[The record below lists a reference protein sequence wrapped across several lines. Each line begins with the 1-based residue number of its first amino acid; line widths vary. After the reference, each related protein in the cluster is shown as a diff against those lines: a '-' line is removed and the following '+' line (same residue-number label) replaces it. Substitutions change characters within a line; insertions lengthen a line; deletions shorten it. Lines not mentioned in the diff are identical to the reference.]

1 MITKK
6 EVKKAESSDEEVDD
20 VDLDQDMNFGKIV
33 DEKDIVNK
41 EQKEEKAKKGFGFDA
56 EDRDTEEKK
65 ETKATGEVKRK
76 DASNIQFGGRPTKF
90 TRRGK
95 LPGGGKFGDEFSEG
109 LDDIDDNGEIKK
121 KKKEYTP

>member
-41 EQKEEKAKKGFGFDA
+41 EQKEEKAKKGFGFEA
-56 EDRDTEEKK
+56 EDTKEKK
-65 ETKATGEVKRK
+65 VVKDTGVIKRN
-76 DASNIQFGGRPTKF
+76 DASNI
-90 TRRGK
+90 
-95 LPGGGKFGDEFSEG
+95 
-109 LDDIDDNGEIKK
+109 
-121 KKKEYTP
+121 

>member
-41 EQKEEKAKKGFGFDA
+41 E
-56 EDRDTEEKK
+56 
-65 ETKATGEVKRK
+65 
-76 DASNIQFGGRPTKF
+76 
-90 TRRGK
+90 
-95 LPGGGKFGDEFSEG
+95 
-109 LDDIDDNGEIKK
+109 
-121 KKKEYTP
+121 